1 MAAHTKHPDYWDDDE
16 LFVTAADL
24 YYLVCRNDIPE
35 SLVHIKG
42 HARFM
47 IGNIRDPA
55 NDLIFYRIPAAVYDI
70 QSAFETF
77 PVRTLDNYL
86 W

>member
-1 MAAHTKHPDYWDDDE
+1 MAAYTKHPDYFDDDE
-16 LFVTAADL
+16 LFYSAADL
-24 YYLVCRNDIPE
+24 YYLVHRNNIPE

-47 IGNIRDPA
+47 IGSIRDPA
-55 NDLIFYRIPAAVYDI
+55 NDLVFYRIPAMVYDI
-70 QSAFETF
+70 QVAFEIF
-77 PVRTLDNYL
+77 PVRTLDDYL